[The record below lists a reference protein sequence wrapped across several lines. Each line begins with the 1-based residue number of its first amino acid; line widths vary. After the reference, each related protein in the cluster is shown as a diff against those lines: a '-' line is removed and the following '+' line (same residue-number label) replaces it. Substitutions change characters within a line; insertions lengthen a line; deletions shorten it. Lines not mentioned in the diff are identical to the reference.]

1 MNAYVGAFVVCGLI
15 CTAGQLLYD
24 HTRLTPGHITSL
36 FVVLGALLDFF
47 NLYDRLIE
55 IGHAGAMLPITSFGH
70 SLMHATMQSVAQ
82 HGLLG
87 IPLGMLDLT
96 ATVITSAIYF
106 AFLAALIFRPRS

>member
-1 MNAYVGAFVVCGLI
+1 M
-15 CTAGQLLYD
+15 
-24 HTRLTPGHITSL
+24 
-36 FVVLGALLDFF
+36 LGALLDFF

-96 ATVITSAIYF
+96 ATGITSAIYF